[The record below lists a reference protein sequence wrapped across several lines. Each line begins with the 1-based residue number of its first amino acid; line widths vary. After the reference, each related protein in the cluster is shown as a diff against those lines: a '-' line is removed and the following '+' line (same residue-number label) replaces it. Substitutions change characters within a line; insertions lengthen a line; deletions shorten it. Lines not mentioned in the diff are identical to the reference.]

1 MTDLLDTSR
10 GPRPPTPGS
19 RPAIGRGVVLRLGGL
34 VSVRFQ
40 VRFVAVT
47 ALLLLLALVA
57 AVVALGL
64 GEVRVSAVDVVRT
77 ILTDTGHALETLVI
91 QWRMP
96 RVLICLVFGVAL
108 GLGGAIFQSLTHNPL
123 GSPDILGF
131 DSGAFTGAIV
141 TILAVGSTAYVIPG
155 AIGGGVATAL
165 TVYLL
170 AYQRGVQG
178 FRLIVVGIA
187 VTSVLGS
194 VSVYLM
200 ASADL
205 QLAMMAAVWGAGSV
219 NGLDW
224 SDAVRGLAT
233 IGLLLLPLL
242 WWGRR
247 IKILEMGDDAARAL
261 GVHVESTRLALI
273 VCGTALTATVTA
285 LAGPILF
292 ISLAAPQLA
301 RRLTR
306 APGVQMW
313 PSAAMGACLF
323 IVCDQIGLH
332 SFSRILPVGLI
343 TIVLGGAYLVWLLVL
358 GARKETT

>member
-1 MTDLLDTSR
+1 MTDLLDKP
-10 GPRPPTPGS
+10 GPAAAAS
-19 RPAIGRGVVLRLGGL
+19 RPSIGGGVVLRLGGVASMRFHGRL
-34 VSVRFQ
+34 VVVTVLLFA
-40 VRFVAVT
+40 VA
-47 ALLLLLALVA
+47 LAA

-64 GEVRVSAVDVVRT
+64 GEARVSAVDVVRT
-77 ILTDTGHALETLVI
+77 IFADTGHALETLVI
-91 QWRMP
+91 EWRMP

-187 VTSVLGS
+187 VTSVLGALN
-194 VSVYLM
+194 VYLM
-200 ASADL
+200 AKAEL
-205 QLAMMAAVWGAGSV
+205 QLALMAAVWSAGSV
-219 NGLDW
+219 NGVDW
-224 SDAVRGLAT
+224 ADTERALIT

-247 IKILEMGDDAARAL
+247 LKILEMGDDAARAL
-261 GVHVESTRLALI
+261 GVHVESTRLILI

-292 ISLAAPQLA
+292 VSLAAPQLA

-306 APGVQMW
+306 APGVQLW

-323 IVCDQIGLH
+323 IVCDQVGLH
-332 SFSRILPVGLI
+332 AFSRLLPVGLI
-343 TIVLGGAYLVWLLVL
+343 TIVLGGAYLIWLLVL
-358 GARKETT
+358 GARKEIS